1 MKGGAHMARNELAFS
16 KEAAELIDKA
26 LKHYI
31 VTVLDKNST
40 ATEED
45 ALAEELHEAFKAM
58 YK

>member
-1 MKGGAHMARNELAFS
+1 MAKNELAFS
-16 KEAAELIDKA
+16 QEAAELIDKA

-31 VTVLDKNST
+31 VTVLDKNPE

-45 ALAEELHEAFKAM
+45 GLAEELHEAFRDM

>member
-1 MKGGAHMARNELAFS
+1 MARNELAFS

-31 VTVLDKNST
+31 VTVLDKNDK
-40 ATEED
+40 ATEVD